1 MSQKTSPLVDFI
13 AHIEQ
18 AVLDIDSQLNV
29 VRAWR
34 NNAPLNHHATTS
46 SFLGKSIFDI
56 LSLKFAQYLAEQ
68 IVLCQNSQQII
79 FTNYLFQYKQFE
91 IIFQI
96 LLSPHASLV
105 SVSFNNVSQIQK
117 TKSEWLLRRTQ
128 FEQQYKSIPLPTY
141 TWQYRDGN
149 FYLISFNDKSESES
163 GGKVREMLGIKVT
176 ELYASR
182 PEIGADMQSCYARQ
196 KNIEREMQFYLSNDV
211 GRLHH
216 LKVYYIFVAPDLV
229 MVHTDDLT
237 DIREQQQELFQYRA
251 KLEDLV
257 ARRTADLQQSE
268 ERYRLLVEQASDA
281 IFVINPSRKFADF
294 NQLGIELTGYSRE
307 ELMAVDLQEIIIDYP
322 KHEKS
327 EAWKKILSGRRAL
340 ICCEMRHKS
349 GKILSLE
356 INARFLSNGFLQ
368 GIARDVSHR
377 HALELQQKQYQERLR
392 QAVAERTAQLQT
404 EIEERKAVQFALQ
417 QRDKLLSASAEAT
430 NLLLSNKDYIAAV
443 RKGFELICQ
452 SALADYGFMFKIHTK
467 NNEVLSS
474 DLITGWANE
483 TFSKTDK
490 KFWKNIP
497 YQESYSIID
506 SLKRGEVVE
515 LLIRNMPNSVL
526 KELINKHK
534 ILSILIIPIMVKGQL
549 WGCIGFDD
557 CNSDR
562 EWQASEKSILS
573 AFANAIASA
582 IIRHKNEN
590 ELIQA
595 KENAE
600 AGNKAKSEFLANISH
615 EVRTPLNGII
625 GLTNILQQTQLDAQQ
640 KNYVEHVLQASN
652 SLLNIINDI
661 LDFSK
666 IEAQK
671 INISPQAFDLLGLAC
686 TCFYTSLSH
695 ADSDNIELIFDFD
708 INLPVWRLGDAPK
721 LQQILTN
728 LLNNALKFTT
738 TGHIILKITA
748 REESDEIYLIV
759 EDTGIGIAQDKQQ
772 LIFDS
777 FTQIDGSSTRKY
789 GGTGLG
795 LTISRR
801 LAEAMQGQIS
811 VSSVPKESTIF
822 TLSIP
827 LPQAVDI
834 EHQYKIAD
842 IFDNSII
849 RQVLIIN
856 PWAKELLIFRNFLS
870 AWQISYKIYSSW
882 AAFVA
887 DMPKDLPQFLFI
899 DEKIAAQNLYSLQQQ
914 LAYKQLLQ
922 ASKIVL
928 LTNPNSPPSGKHLG
942 AELLPRPF
950 VIKNIY
956 HIFDSYIKR
965 ESQKDFVPLPVTATT
980 IKPQYQILVVEDN
993 HINMLVMRNLL
1004 KKKNYVVLEAIDGE
1018 AALLL
1023 LEAVRPDL
1031 IFMDVHL
1038 PKLNGY
1044 ETTKAIRANTAIGA
1058 IPIVGLTAGAYKEDK
1073 QKCLDAG
1080 MSDYIAKPFQLQD
1093 IDRVLQAYLGQ
1104 QNPIND

>member
-1 MSQKTSPLVDFI
+1 MSQKTNPLVDFVT
-13 AHIEQ
+13 HIQQ
-18 AVLDIDSQLNV
+18 AVLDINSQLNI

-34 NNAPLNHHATTS
+34 SNVPLSHHTTTS
-46 SFLGKSIFDI
+46 SFLGKSIFDV
-56 LSLKFAQYLAEQ
+56 LSLSFAQYLAEQ
-68 IVLCQNSQQII
+68 VVKCQNSQQIV

-96 LLSPHASLV
+96 ILSPHASVV
-105 SVSFNNVSQIQK
+105 SVSFSNISQVQK

-141 TWQYRDGN
+141 TWQHRDGN

-163 GGKVREMLGIKVT
+163 GGKVRQLLGIKVT

-182 PEIGADMQSCYARQ
+182 PEISADMQWCYARQ

-281 IFVINPSRKFADF
+281 IFVINPTRKFSDF

-307 ELMAVDLQEIIIDYP
+307 ELMTADLRELIIDYT

-327 EAWKKILSGRRAL
+327 EAWQKILSGRRAL

-368 GIARDVSHR
+368 GIARDVSYR
-377 HALELQQKQYQERLR
+377 HAIELQQKQYQERLR
-392 QAVAERTAQLQT
+392 QAVTERTAQLQT
-404 EIEERKAVQFALQ
+404 EIEERKAVQLALQ

-443 RKGFELICQ
+443 RKGFELICL
-452 SALADYGFMFKIHTK
+452 SALADYGFMFKIHSTAE
-467 NNEVLSS
+467 NDGWA
-474 DLITGWANE
+474 DLITGWASENFNLSE
-483 TFSKTDK
+483 KLI
-490 KFWKNIP
+490 WKNLA
-497 YQESYSIID
+497 YQHTDFIVEPLKKGEIVEILMRD
-506 SLKRGEVVE
+506 MPDGFLKRLVSRNK
-515 LLIRNMPNSVL
+515 IRSV
-526 KELINKHK
+526 
-534 ILSILIIPIMVKGQL
+534 LIIPIMVKEQL

-625 GLTNILQQTQLDAQQ
+625 GLTNILQQTQLDGQQ

-671 INISPQAFDLLGLAC
+671 INISAQAFDLLGLAC

-695 ADSDNIELIFDFD
+695 ADSDNIELVFDFD

-748 REESDEIYLIV
+748 EEQSDEICFIV

-801 LAEAMQGQIS
+801 LAEAMQGQLS
-811 VSSVPKESTIF
+811 VSSVPKESTVF

-827 LPQAVDI
+827 LPKAVDI
-834 EHQYKIAD
+834 ANQYKVAD
-842 IFDNSII
+842 IFDNKVI
-849 RQVLIIN
+849 RQVAIIS
-856 PWAKELLIFRNFLS
+856 PLAKELLIFRNFLP
-870 AWQISYKIYSSW
+870 AWQINYQIYSSW
-882 AAFVA
+882 TAFSEN
-887 DMPKDLPQFLFI
+887 MPKDLPQFLFI
-899 DEKIAAQNLYSLQQQ
+899 DEKIATQNLYNLQQQ
-914 LAYKQLLQ
+914 LAYKELLQ
-922 ASKIVL
+922 SSKIVL
-928 LTNPNSPPSGKHLG
+928 LTNPNSPSSDKHLG
-942 AELLPRPF
+942 AEVLPRPF

-956 HIFDSYIKR
+956 HIFDNYIKK
-965 ESQKDFVPLPVTATT
+965 ESQKDFPRLPITAHTM
-980 IKPQYQILVVEDN
+980 KPQYKILVVEDN

-1004 KKKNYVVLEAIDGE
+1004 KKKNYIVLEAIDGE
-1018 AALLL
+1018 AALRL
-1023 LEAVRPDL
+1023 LESARPDL

-1044 ETTKAIRANTAIGA
+1044 ETTKAIRANTAIAA
-1058 IPIVGLTAGAYKEDK
+1058 IPIVGLTAGAYKEDR